1 MTKLKDITGK
11 ALSGEWGTDDETGV
25 GIPVLRTTNFTN
37 EGIVNYENVVTRIIT
52 KKDISEKYLQSGDI
66 IIEKSGGSDKQP
78 VGRVIYFDGPENTYL
93 FNNFTGLLRVRD
105 KNEWFPRY
113 VFYSLFANYKK
124 GGTRPFE
131 NKTTGLHNLK
141 TDDYVSRYEI
151 TEIPLNKQV
160 AICAQLDQILKV
172 INLRRK
178 EISNLD
184 DLIKARFVE
193 MFGDPKLNDKGWNS
207 GIISDYYEVKG
218 GKRIPKGMGYADGIT
233 AHPYLR
239 ATDMKNET
247 ILDDDIHYIDDDVFE
262 RIKRYTVK
270 GGDIYLTNVGVNL
283 GMAGVIPEKYDGANL
298 TENAVKLVPKTEK
311 VIDGVFWAYYINSP
325 GIQDYINERKMS
337 VGVPKLAI
345 FRIET
350 MPLLLP
356 PIELQMKFIEFV
368 NQIDKS
374 KLLSGCRLFHSW
386 APEIEKSESCWR
398 APTEDKGF
406 AGRSTPTMTPA
417 DRKNLNRVG
426 VPRRRTKD
434 LRGCRRQQ

>member
-160 AICAQLDQILKV
+160 TICAQLDQILKV

-193 MFGDPKLNDKGWNS
+193 MFGNPATPGDKFKTCKLG
-207 GIISDYYEVKG
+207 EV
-218 GKRIPKGMGYADGIT
+218 ADVKSS
-233 AHPYLR
+233 HR
-239 ATDMKNET
+239 
-247 ILDDDIHYIDDDVFE
+247 VF
-262 RIKRYTVK
+262 T
-270 GGDIYLTNVGVNL
+270 
-283 GMAGVIPEKYDGANL
+283 
-298 TENAVKLVPKTEK
+298 TEFVDE
-311 VIDGVFWAYYINSP
+311 
-325 GIQDYINERKMS
+325 
-337 VGVPKLAI
+337 GVPFYRGTEIGVLASGQRPEDPY
-345 FRIET
+345 RISMEHYLKIASDDSK
-350 MPLLLP
+350 PIRGDLLLP
-356 PIELQMKFIEFV
+356 SICNKGQVWMVDTDEPFYYKDGRVLCISPNQSVFDPRYLQLYMKMRTEAEYPKLGSGSTFAEFKIFQLKKLEIDIPPMDLQNQFAEFV
-368 NQIDKS
+368 TQIDKS

-386 APEIEKSESCWR
+386 APENR
-398 APTEDKGF
+398 DK
-406 AGRSTPTMTPA
+406 P
-417 DRKNLNRVG
+417 KHVG

-434 LRGCRRQQ
+434 LRGGRRQQ

>member
-93 FNNFTGLLRVRD
+93 FNNFTGLLRVHD

-178 EISNLD
+178 ELSNLD

-193 MFGDPKLNDKGWNS
+193 MFGDPVSNPYKLPTVLLGELSELITKGASPSWQGFNYTDDPS
-207 GIISDYYEVKG
+207 QTLFLTSENVKNG
-218 GKRIPKGMGYADGIT
+218 
-233 AHPYLR
+233 
-239 ATDMKNET
+239 
-247 ILDDDIHYIDDDVFE
+247 YIDLSSPKYIEDKFNTKQKRSIVHKGDFLINIVGASIGRAAQFNLNCKANMNQAAALV
-262 RIKRYTVK
+262 RINDNRIRDK
-270 GGDIYLTNVGVNL
+270 YLLTYLNSDKAQL
-283 GMAGVIPEKYDGANL
+283 MYDSMKSDTGRANL
-298 TENAVKLVPKTEK
+298 SLKDISELSILLPSIEEQLIFEK
-311 VIDGVFWAYYINSP
+311 VVA
-325 GIQDYINERKMS
+325 
-337 VGVPKLAI
+337 
-345 FRIET
+345 
-350 MPLLLP
+350 
-356 PIELQMKFIEFV
+356 
-368 NQIDKS
+368 QIDKS
-374 KLLSGCRLFHSW
+374 KATVQKALDETQLLFDSL
-386 APEIEKSESCWR
+386 
-398 APTEDKGF
+398 
-406 AGRSTPTMTPA
+406 M
-417 DRKNLNRVG
+417 
-426 VPRRRTKD
+426 
-434 LRGCRRQQ
+434 QQYFG

>member
-193 MFGDPKLNDKGWNS
+193 LFGDPTENPNRYQINRLSDY
-207 GIISDYYEVKG
+207 IISLTSGSRGWAKYCVNDGNEWFITIKNVKDCSIITDNMQPIKAPDNAEARRTKVKEG
-218 GKRIPKGMGYADGIT
+218 DLLISIT
-233 AHPYLR
+233 ADLGRTGVVTKKIAEHGAYINQHLSCIRLDREVLNPLFVAHYMESP
-239 ATDMKNET
+239 AGKEQFIAKNQS
-247 ILDDDIHYIDDDVFE
+247 
-262 RIKRYTVK
+262 
-270 GGDIYLTNVGVNL
+270 
-283 GMAGVIPEKYDGANL
+283 
-298 TENAVKLVPKTEK
+298 AVKAGLNFNSIKSLKLMIPPMEK
-311 VIDGVFWAYYINSP
+311 
-325 GIQDYINERKMS
+325 QNE
-337 VGVPKLAI
+337 
-345 FRIET
+345 FE
-350 MPLLLP
+350 
-356 PIELQMKFIEFV
+356 QFV
-368 NQIDKS
+368 HQIDKS

-386 APEIEKSESCWR
+386 APENR
-398 APTEDKGF
+398 DK
-406 AGRSTPTMTPA
+406 P
-417 DRKNLNRVG
+417 KHVG

-434 LRGCRRQQ
+434 LRGGRRQQ

>member
-151 TEIPLNKQV
+151 TEIPLNKQI

-178 EISNLD
+178 ELSNLD

-193 MFGDPKLNDKGWNS
+193 LFGDQTANPYGWQQTSIGACCALKSGTSLPADKENEGGEIPYIKVGDMNYPGNEQYITTSSRFVSKKTAGTGIFPVGTVVFPKRGGAIGTNKKRLTRLPICADLN
-207 GIISDYYEVKG
+207 V
-218 GKRIPKGMGYADGIT
+218 MGVT
-233 AHPYLR
+233 AGTGLTPQYLM
-239 ATDMKNET
+239 AYFNNIDLGTLNNGSSVPQINNK
-247 ILDDDIHYIDDDVFE
+247 DI
-262 RIKRYTVK
+262 
-270 GGDIYLTNVGVNL
+270 
-283 GMAGVIPEKYDGANL
+283 A
-298 TENAVKLVPKTEK
+298 
-311 VIDGVFWAYYINSP
+311 
-325 GIQDYINERKMS
+325 
-337 VGVPKLAI
+337 
-345 FRIET
+345 
-350 MPLLLP
+350 PLLISVP
-356 PIELQMKFIEFV
+356 PMKLQNQFADFV
-368 NQIDKS
+368 SQIDKS
-374 KLLSGCRLFHSW
+374 KATVQKALDETQLLFDSL
-386 APEIEKSESCWR
+386 
-398 APTEDKGF
+398 
-406 AGRSTPTMTPA
+406 M
-417 DRKNLNRVG
+417 
-426 VPRRRTKD
+426 
-434 LRGCRRQQ
+434 QQYFG